1 MREDTMHTAAALG
14 LVLGCTVA
22 DIPSFIQTIGSI
34 LIAPPALRLH
44 PPFDASGLPRRGGF

>member
-1 MREDTMHTAAALG
+1 MHTAAALG